1 MKKTKSFFLLSI
13 MDATNM
19 FEIELLS
26 KIDTVLERADE
37 ISGTKRRT
45 TSEAVEELVKPIAAV
60 KLSESV
66 TESVTADSAP
76 LPTSQLLESV
86 TADPARGKPS
96 ESVTAG
102 SYVLPY
108 IAEFA
113 SGGPDPITV
122 GSVVVSSARANPSE
136 SVTAGSPGTSIVNR
150 NGCRVCTRRHALGT
164 CKEFVAMSVEARI
177 QVVITHRDCTRC
189 LTKGHQRRECHSK
202 KVCYRCGGDHH
213 YLLHDDPK
221 DHHYS
226 SRSRKTTRPRPY
238 PSSESRPN
246 VRSGSHPSVHTTPA
260 GYHTASPLNLLSL
273 QSVATLSPS
282 LVVRIHCV
290 GPSYPVRSV
299 LDPCAIQSQI
309 CASMDDVPMSDEERE
324 LDLTAVPISEE
335 PTATVPPEAAPPSE
349 GTKNPLTAVPE
360 DPSGE
365 TLVSP
370 HPLASCRNNR
380 DSNKA
385 CVYCGGKHQLGDCKE
400 FNVMRIERRLR
411 TVDLQNAA
419 ETVYRQRILFE
430 IATVGFVAKSAT
442 SNHTLLLQPS
452 SNNRTPSSAPQPST
466 SKHPRPLK
474 KLRKR
479 KPSKRP
485 SFTSHSTRPGTSV
498 TPQQA
503 KISGASTCDA
513 NRPIT
518 AIQHIAAIQYM
529 TTAGADVEDI
539 TSSESKYQAASQ
551 AYINSLALINRKLDD
566 LRTVSNCPTGIPY

>member
-1 MKKTKSFFLLSI
+1 
-13 MDATNM
+13 M

-102 SYVLPY
+102 SSVLPY
-108 IAEFA
+108 ISELA
-113 SGGPDPITV
+113 SRGQDPITV
-122 GSVVVSSARANPSE
+122 GSVVVSSARANTSE

-150 NGCRVCTRRHALGT
+150 NGCRVLAGMSGTRRHALGT

-309 CASMDDVPMSDEERE
+309 CASMVDHLRLPTSN
-324 LDLTAVPISEE
+324 LDGVRFCRFSATSVYDPTQSIIVSARVTDLRHVFTPTEPISEKLKE
-335 PTATVPPEAAPPSE
+335 SFL
-349 GTKNPLTAVPE
+349 GLPLA
-360 DPSGE
+360 DPSFYRPSRVALVLGPDVYAKVV
-365 TLVSP
+365 TSRVQVSP
-370 HPLASCRNNR
+370 GLP
-380 DSNKA
+380 
-385 CVYCGGKHQLGDCKE
+385 
-400 FNVMRIERRLR
+400 
-411 TVDLQNAA
+411 
-419 ETVYRQRILFE
+419 
-430 IATVGFVAKSAT
+430 IAHYTIFGWV
-442 SNHTLLLQPS
+442 L
-452 SNNRTPSSAPQPST
+452 
-466 SKHPRPLK
+466 
-474 KLRKR
+474 
-479 KPSKRP
+479 
-485 SFTSHSTRPGTSV
+485 
-498 TPQQA
+498 
-503 KISGASTCDA
+503 SGVCYT
-513 NRPIT
+513 
-518 AIQHIAAIQYM
+518 
-529 TTAGADVEDI
+529 
-539 TSSESKYQAASQ
+539 
-551 AYINSLALINRKLDD
+551 
-566 LRTVSNCPTGIPY
+566 